1 MANEQFERLGGEIA
15 KTLQGIGSERDRS
28 LESVHN
34 LQGMTRALLQNEALR
49 LSQKGGVKVSQL
61 VKVQAK
67 LDRSLVAVQAVAAQ
81 KTAFQVTR
89 PKVGE
94 KEMAVDGMVVDE
106 RGRGAAGIFIAMLD
120 RNNRAVSGIE
130 RVQTD
135 KAGHYVFRIAADMA
149 AKFAEIG
156 KAGITVR
163 AETEKAQVL
172 GALAK
177 PVVITEPLTTLPT
190 ITVKS
195 AQPGR
200 PTGGLT
206 QRPATDV
213 VLRPQPGSGG
223 VVTQPITRPVLN
235 VPVAGVRPTPVV
247 TRAAAPAAAPPKT
260 AAAPPP
266 SAEPAKRKPAA
277 KAKGKTPVKPAGKAK
292 AKSKTRTKPPGRK
305 K

>member
-1 MANEQFERLGGEIA
+1 MANDQFERLGGEIA
-15 KTLQGIGSERDRS
+15 KTLQGIGGERDS
-28 LESVHN
+28 GLETVHS
-34 LQGMTRALLQNEALR
+34 LQGMSRALLQNEALR
-49 LSQKGGVKVSQL
+49 LSQKGAVKVSQL
-61 VKVQAK
+61 VKIQAK
-67 LDRSLVAVQAVAAQ
+67 LDRSFGAAQAVAAQ
-81 KTAFQVTR
+81 KSAFQVTR

-106 RGRGAAGIFIAMLD
+106 RGRGAAGAFIAMLD

-135 KAGHYVFRIAADMA
+135 KAGHYLFRIAADMA

-172 GALAK
+172 GSLAK
-177 PVVITEPLTTLPT
+177 PVVVTEPLTTLPT

-195 AQPGR
+195 GQPGR

-206 QRPATDV
+206 QRPTTDV

-223 VVTQPITRPVLN
+223 VVAQPITRPVLT
-235 VPVAGVRPTPVV
+235 VPAAGLRPTPVV
-247 TRAAAPAAAPPKT
+247 TRAAAPAAAPPK
-260 AAAPPP
+260 AAAAP

-277 KAKGKTPVKPAGKAK
+277 KSKPKAPVKAAGKAK
-292 AKSKTRTKPPGRK
+292 AKARTRTKPPARK